1 MMPIQHFYFH
11 FLKRKWARPKEHD
24 QGKNMHIQNKK
35 KYKYEISEEEK
46 KTVQNIIGP
55 TWIRSLPITYN
66 VHKRTIR
73 KW

>member
-1 MMPIQHFYFH
+1 MPIQHFYFH

-46 KTVQNIIGP
+46 KPYKILLDQPEFVHFQLRT
-55 TWIRSLPITYN
+55 TY
-66 VHKRTIR
+66 ISAQ
-73 KW
+73 